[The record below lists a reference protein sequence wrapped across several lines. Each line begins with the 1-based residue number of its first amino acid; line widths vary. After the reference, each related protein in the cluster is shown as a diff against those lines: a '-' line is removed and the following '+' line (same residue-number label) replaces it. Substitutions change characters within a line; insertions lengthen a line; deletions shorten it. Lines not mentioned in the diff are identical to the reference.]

1 MEPEGTEQ
9 AKKPDLTWLVTM
21 GKAMLWAALA
31 AGLCAL
37 QRLIR
42 RLLHRRKTEQGDGSR
57 RGLALWQEAE
67 RIAKL
72 LEEKP
77 PEELLAAAQKASFS
91 QHVLTEEE
99 LVPFENYLRR
109 CRRKLSRAP
118 WYRRMVYKWIYAVI

>member
-1 MEPEGTEQ
+1 M
-9 AKKPDLTWLVTM
+9 
-21 GKAMLWAALA
+21 LA
-31 AGLCAL
+31 AAVLGVLAL
-37 QRLIR
+37 QRLVRQFLR
-42 RLLHRRKTEQGDGSR
+42 RQKAGRGDGSR
-57 RGLALWQEAE
+57 RCLVLWQEAE

-72 LEEKP
+72 MGENP

-118 WYRRMVYKWIYAVI
+118 WYRRLVYKWIYAVI